1 MVNTESLDM
10 KALIKNLE
18 EEMQELSKKRK
29 DLLDKLDKSYTKK
42 QRQLLDDLEKTLN
55 QISYDKEKLRK
66 LYARAVIP
74 DDERNFGQKFT
85 KMGQRW
91 TKNEDAELK
100 KEFENGKSIIDLAEA
115 FKRTPLSIQFRL
127 YKLGLIEEAP
137 DVK

>member
-1 MVNTESLDM
+1 MANAESIDM
-10 KALIKNLE
+10 KALIKSLE
-18 EEMQELSKKRK
+18 EETQELSKKRK
-29 DLLDKLDKSYTKK
+29 DLLEKLDKSYTKK
-42 QRQLLDDLEKTLN
+42 QREILDDLEKILN

-100 KEFENGKSIIDLAEA
+100 KEFENGKSIVDLAEA

-137 DVK
+137 DMR